1 MDTTA
6 SRRRHLI
13 WMLAAT
19 LGMQLLASCNRQPPP
34 TAVQRAAGLD
44 KTMLEAAREP
54 VDAVLLPTARLRA
67 NDLPGFARITLPPV
81 LLEKVSVAWQQGR
94 TRWPLDELPFDEK
107 VPELLGALSA
117 PDAETR
123 LRRTFNRQFAN
134 QAPELKSAAT
144 ALGLFGT
151 QYIAKE
157 GEFGADE
164 RAHYARLIQALS
176 QWASGAPLADRK
188 HAEAAIARL
197 TVAARNTRL
206 HTAQD
211 FSKAGMQASLQ
222 QLSPF
227 VATLKQVLATYG
239 LDLDASLSGMQVTER
254 SRDGD
259 RARVAMQYTLAGTP
273 VEAEV
278 DVERIDGHWYL
289 SDFLRNASSGVD
301 APPIAPPAP

>member
-1 MDTTA
+1 
-6 SRRRHLI
+6 
-13 WMLAAT
+13 MLAAA
-19 LGMQLLASCNRQPPP
+19 LGMQLLASCNRQAPP
-34 TAVQRAAGLD
+34 TPVQRAAGLD
-44 KTMLEAAREP
+44 ATTLEAALEP

-67 NDLPGFARITLPPV
+67 NDLSGFARITLPPA
-81 LLEKVSVAWQQGR
+81 LLEKVSVSWQQGR

-107 VPELLGALSA
+107 VPEFLEALAA
-117 PDAETR
+117 PDAEAR

-134 QAPELKSAAT
+134 QASELKSAAT

-157 GEFGADE
+157 GEFSADE

-176 QWASGAPLADRK
+176 QWAMNAPLSDRK

-197 TVAARNTRL
+197 AVAARNTHLR
-206 HTAQD
+206 TAQD
-211 FSKAGMQASLQ
+211 FSKTGMQDSLK

-239 LDLDASLSGMQVTER
+239 LDLDASLTGMRVTEQ
-254 SRDGD
+254 SRTGD
-259 RARVAMQYTLAGTP
+259 RARVSMQYTFAGKP
-273 VEAEV
+273 VEAQV

-289 SDFLRNASSGVD
+289 SDFLRNAASGVD
-301 APPIAPPAP
+301 APPIAPAAP